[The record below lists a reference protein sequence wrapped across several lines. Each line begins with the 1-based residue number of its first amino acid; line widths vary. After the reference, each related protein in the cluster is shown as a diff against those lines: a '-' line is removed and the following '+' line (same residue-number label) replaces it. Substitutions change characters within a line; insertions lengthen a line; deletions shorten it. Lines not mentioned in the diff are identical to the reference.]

1 MTTTTIL
8 ANPAMMARRMEMRR
22 METPKHAVGQEYE
35 SGETEALAQAA
46 QAVVARQAA
55 HRMMYRA
62 VVQAPQARKGTM
74 HRIRN
79 WDSFRRSTM
88 EEKAAEE
95 SDDVGSE
102 ESTLKVRASSCVDE
116 ELDGKYVALAQ
127 TIKEIEK
134 ELSSLKVD
142 EMIRTKL
149 RTFSKAVRPPK
160 RK

>member
-1 MTTTTIL
+1 MYTS
-8 ANPAMMARRMEMRR
+8 MYGCE
-22 METPKHAVGQEYE
+22 VYGYE
-35 SGETEALAQAA
+35 SMMSLCTKSHRSGGIAAIYWVSFIFFASMMILNLFIGVIMTSMDEAKL
-46 QAVVARQAA
+46 
-55 HRMMYRA
+55 
-62 VVQAPQARKGTM
+62 KL
-74 HRIRN
+74 
-79 WDSFRRSTM
+79 M

-95 SDDVGSE
+95 SGDVGSE
-102 ESTLKVRASSCVDE
+102 ESTLKARASSRVDE

-127 TIKEIEK
+127 TIKEIEE